1 MSFNNELRCKVKKRN
16 LEIYERIAI
25 KKAVMRSKDR
35 AFVCLALR
43 CGLRRSEILALFP
56 EDISAKVRVAKGAII
71 LKTGMEIKDTPKT
84 DAGNRLVP
92 VPILA
97 DALAEILGHAKT
109 IPNGQ
114 PLFGWLKRHTYW
126 KLWHNIMAKINDV
139 AGGSCHFDDKK
150 KYRVIDK
157 LALRLPFSAHVLR
170 HSYCCDLVRAGYSL
184 DQIKYLMGHVKS
196 Q

>member
-1 MSFNNELRCKVKKRN
+1 MSIR
-16 LEIYERIAI
+16 
-25 KKAVMRSKDR
+25 
-35 AFVCLALR
+35 
-43 CGLRRSEILALFP
+43 
-56 EDISAKVRVAKGAII
+56 
-71 LKTGMEIKDTPKT
+71 DTPKT

-92 VPILA
+92 IPA
-97 DALAEILGHAKT
+97 DALAEIQDYAKT

-126 KLWHNIMAKINDV
+126 KLWHNIMAKINDA

-184 DQIKYLMGHVKS
+184 DQIKYLMGHSKITMSLDVYNHVKGEEITAGRLDKKPVTYRIVS
-196 Q
+196 VRTGSNVHNVYKKEDAKTEGA